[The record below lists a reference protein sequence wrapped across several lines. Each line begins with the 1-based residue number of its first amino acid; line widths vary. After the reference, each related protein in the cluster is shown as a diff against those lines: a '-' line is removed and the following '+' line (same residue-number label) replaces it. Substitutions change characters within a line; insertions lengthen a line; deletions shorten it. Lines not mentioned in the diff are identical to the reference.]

1 MSAKKNLIKFV
12 YNTSHNDVSYKQLQ
26 NSHICHIIIAKELV
40 SAKKRLQKIPKIPE
54 IPEIP
59 GLQQKTTKKDYKK
72 KTTKKAS
79 TNWYRS
85 VHVGEGKVL
94 IFPHQ
99 AFHKDKLCGHLL
111 LSYTSYVMQQV

>member
-72 KTTKKAS
+72 KTTKKDYKKDYKDYKDYKKFWKFRPES
-79 TNWYRS
+79 TWNRWLS
-85 VHVGEGKVL
+85 V
-94 IFPHQ
+94 
-99 AFHKDKLCGHLL
+99 
-111 LSYTSYVMQQV
+111 TSSTKHSR